1 MKAPISLIVKERLE
15 ADKILWLILLAH
27 APITALLVPIGYGTF
42 RFAII
47 ATLLVVA
54 LATAGY
60 FLLRGQRAYS
70 ALTGV
75 LLMTY
80 SAIMIQ
86 AQLGRIEMHF
96 HIFGALAF
104 LLIYRDWLPIITAA
118 GFIAAHHLLL
128 TALQLN
134 ETMVGD
140 MPVMIYNY
148 GCSWGI
154 AFLHAAFVVM
164 ETLVLVFIAWRMA
177 KQRQVNFAL
186 IGQIETMAN
195 ARDLTRPITIRQE
208 DPTVQS
214 FNRLGNN
221 LLSLIRLL
229 KTSMSHLKASAD
241 QLKIQ
246 STQTNENLDHQM
258 SQVEQ
263 AAQST
268 SEMKATIDSV
278 AEHAN
283 EAAAS
288 ANTAL
293 EQVQASSTLMNQ
305 SIADIESTN
314 QTLSEAAQTIDSL
327 RQSVEK
333 IGSVIGTIND
343 ISEKTNLLALN
354 AAIEAAR
361 AGEQGR
367 GFAVVADEVRNLS
380 VSTQQ
385 ATLEIQTMIEQLTG
399 GTDRVITIMNSGQ
412 EKSQTSAESIRSLD
426 QAFGSLRGLIEQLT
440 EMNLQIA
447 TATEEQSAAAD
458 QININVQRI
467 SEQNHKVVEDSQGIE
482 TQSVELDRL
491 AAEVEGL
498 IKDYKT

>member
-1 MKAPISLIVKERLE
+1 
-15 ADKILWLILLAH
+15 
-27 APITALLVPIGYGTF
+27 
-42 RFAII
+42 
-47 ATLLVVA
+47 
-54 LATAGY
+54 
-60 FLLRGQRAYS
+60 
-70 ALTGV
+70 
-75 LLMTY
+75 
-80 SAIMIQ
+80 
-86 AQLGRIEMHF
+86 
-96 HIFGALAF
+96 
-104 LLIYRDWLPIITAA
+104 
-118 GFIAAHHLLL
+118 
-128 TALQLN
+128 
-134 ETMVGD
+134 MVGD

-154 AFLHAAFVVM
+154 TFLHAAFVVM

-177 KQRQVNFAL
+177 RQRQVNFAL
-186 IGQIETMAN
+186 IDQIETMAN
-195 ARDLTRPITIRQE
+195 ARDLTRSITIRQE

-214 FNRLGNN
+214 FNRLSNN

-241 QLKIQ
+241 QLNLQ

-268 SEMKATIDSV
+268 FEMKATIDNV

-293 EQVQASSTLMNQ
+293 EKVQASSTLMNQ

-314 QTLSEAAQTIDSL
+314 QTLSEAAQTIESL

-333 IGSVIGTIND
+333 IGSVVGTIND

-385 ATLEIQTMIEQLTG
+385 ATLEIQAMIEQLTG